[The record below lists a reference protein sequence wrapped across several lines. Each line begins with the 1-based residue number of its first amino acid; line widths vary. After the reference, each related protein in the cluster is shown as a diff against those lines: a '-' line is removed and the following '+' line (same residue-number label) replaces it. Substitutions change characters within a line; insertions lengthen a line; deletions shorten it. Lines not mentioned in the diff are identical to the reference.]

1 MPSRRSCLHALFG
14 AASLVL
20 LLAGCG
26 GGSDSEPPP
35 IQTPSPVAPIV
46 TPPPPVTTVAAVV
59 PRFAYAANATDV
71 TISIYAV
78 DAQSGQLR
86 ANGYAVAGVGVREV
100 AVDPSNSFVYALV
113 GVGTNAGVF
122 VARIDAETGQLT
134 PVAGSPFA
142 TGNVPEGIA
151 VHPTGPYVY
160 VTDSNSDSV
169 FAYAIDSSSGAVT
182 PVAGSPFAAGDYPK
196 SVAVDPTGKF
206 VYVTNK
212 ESANVSAFRIDA
224 ATGALTPIS
233 GSPFVSGFNPNSVVV
248 NSSGTVAYVVNGGQF
263 TFTSTISVY
272 SIDQSTGALTLT
284 ASPLIV
290 NGSSSEAAAIN
301 RTDKFLYVANG
312 GSDNVSAYAIGANG
326 ALTEV
331 AGSPYPTGRG
341 ALSVVADPSGK
352 FVYVATGRTTT
363 NDIAAFSVDQA
374 SGVLTPLAATPL
386 IAARSNPRSLAI
398 AAGNKAVEFRSQF
411 VYTANALSNDLSAYA
426 VDSATGA
433 LTAVA
438 GAPFVTGTGPVAVAI
453 DPLNR
458 YVYVAN
464 VVSNNISAF
473 RMDGAT
479 GALMPVPG
487 SPFALNL
494 SGPGAITVEPSGR
507 FVYVTGVCAPPFT
520 CFGSAVAAYSIDAS
534 TGALTQIA
542 GSPYSL
548 SPNLG
553 EGGSAP
559 NAMTIDPRGRIIYVV
574 VGNATVA
581 LDIDA
586 LTGGLTPVSG
596 SPFAPRQSGLSSMT
610 FIRPASS
617 PMARLAVGLFSSISK
632 IDSILDGGLPP
643 DIHCSSSSP
652 AHLNLP
658 ASRRCYRILTY

>member
-1 MPSRRSCLHALFG
+1 M
-14 AASLVL
+14 
-20 LLAGCG
+20 
-26 GGSDSEPPP
+26 
-35 IQTPSPVAPIV
+35 
-46 TPPPPVTTVAAVV
+46 
-59 PRFAYAANATDV
+59 
-71 TISIYAV
+71 
-78 DAQSGQLR
+78 
-86 ANGYAVAGVGVREV
+86 
-100 AVDPSNSFVYALV
+100 
-113 GVGTNAGVF
+113 
-122 VARIDAETGQLT
+122 
-134 PVAGSPFA
+134 
-142 TGNVPEGIA
+142 
-151 VHPTGPYVY
+151 
-160 VTDSNSDSV
+160 
-169 FAYAIDSSSGAVT
+169 
-182 PVAGSPFAAGDYPK
+182 
-196 SVAVDPTGKF
+196 
-206 VYVTNK
+206 
-212 ESANVSAFRIDA
+212 
-224 ATGALTPIS
+224 
-233 GSPFVSGFNPNSVVV
+233 
-248 NSSGTVAYVVNGGQF
+248 
-263 TFTSTISVY
+263 
-272 SIDQSTGALTLT
+272 
-284 ASPLIV
+284 
-290 NGSSSEAAAIN
+290 
-301 RTDKFLYVANG
+301 
-312 GSDNVSAYAIGANG
+312 SAYAIGANG

-398 AAGNKAVEFRSQF
+398 AAGSKAVEFRSQF

-438 GAPFVTGTGPVAVAI
+438 GAPFATGTGPVAVAI
-453 DPLNR
+453 DPQNR

-559 NAMTIDPRGRIIYVV
+559 NAMAIDPRGRIIYVV

-581 LDIDA
+581 LDINA
-586 LTGGLTPVSG
+586 LTGGLTPVAG
-596 SPFAPRQSGLSSMT
+596 SPFAGEAGLSSMT
-610 FIRPASS
+610 IHPAGKFAYGSLGG
-617 PMARLAVGLFSSISK
+617 RLFGSISK

-643 DIHCSSSSP
+643 TFILFVVTGALESFGITPVLPNPYVLTVEPTGRFAYALDGSAVHGLGVNGQNGQLTALGGAPVATGAISNRLTPDFSGKFMYALNTTANSVSAFTINSVDGSLSTVPGSP
-652 AHLNLP
+652 FPVGSFPRSIAVT
-658 ASRRCYRILTY
+658 ARVQ